1 MRLGSVISPSASLN
15 LGVPQGS
22 VLGPLLFTIFI
33 NDLPN
38 HLSSLTKL
46 FADDTTLIVEDK
58 EISTCISKLKNCLK
72 QLSEWCKHNRL
83 YINWSKTYLMFKT
96 NKRLIL
102 LKQIDYDSISIEVV
116 DEFKLLGVLIDN
128 KIHFKAHIDRVSI
141 LVNKKLFSIKKLFYL
156 PFEV

>member
-1 MRLGSVISPSASLN
+1 MN

-33 NDLPN
+33 NDLPK

-46 FADDTTLIVEDK
+46 FADDTTLIVEDN
-58 EISTCISKLKNCLK
+58 ELSTCISKLKICMR

-83 YINWSKTYLMFKT
+83 YINWSKTYLMFVT
-96 NKRLIL
+96 NKRLVL
-102 LKQIDYDSISIEVV
+102 PKQIDYDSISIEVV

-128 KIHFKAHIDRVSI
+128 KLHFKAHIDRVAI
-141 LVNKKLFSIKKLFYL
+141 TVNRELFSIKKLFYL
-156 PFEV
+156 LFEVKLQFFK